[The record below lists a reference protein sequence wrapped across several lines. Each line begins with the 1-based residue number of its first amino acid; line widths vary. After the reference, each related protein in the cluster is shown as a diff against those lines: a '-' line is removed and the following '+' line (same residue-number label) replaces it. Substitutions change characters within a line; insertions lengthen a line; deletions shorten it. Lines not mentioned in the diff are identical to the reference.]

1 MKKKQQEI
9 KDFKKLSLRVEKY
22 IISPFGGI
30 DLDKLTAPMIIE
42 AWSSAEQAGKIYTL
56 KTMSN
61 YLADLATI
69 MLNIG
74 RVKNVNNIFH
84 IADYYVRPPVEQ
96 RPTIDP
102 DHLSDFFT
110 AYFNK
115 KQNYT
120 VAYDLMLLTFYT
132 LLRQQEITYLQWDW
146 IKPSY
151 IEIPAEV
158 MKMKRPH
165 RVPLTNQIKEILN
178 NIPSVS
184 KYVFP
189 SPFMKNQDTTV
200 SKETLNRSLKRL
212 GFQNILCAHGIRSI
226 GSTWLAKQNFKK
238 EFREACLAH
247 KTGGKVELSYQN
259 YDFISV
265 KFRVEDP
272 TVAGTKN
279 KKYFVACS

>member
-61 YLADLATI
+61 YLADLATM

-132 LLRQQEITYLQWDW
+132 L
-146 IKPSY
+146 
-151 IEIPAEV
+151 
-158 MKMKRPH
+158 
-165 RVPLTNQIKEILN
+165 
-178 NIPSVS
+178 
-184 KYVFP
+184 
-189 SPFMKNQDTTV
+189 
-200 SKETLNRSLKRL
+200 
-212 GFQNILCAHGIRSI
+212 C
-226 GSTWLAKQNFKK
+226 
-238 EFREACLAH
+238 
-247 KTGGKVELSYQN
+247 
-259 YDFISV
+259 
-265 KFRVEDP
+265 
-272 TVAGTKN
+272 
-279 KKYFVACS
+279 